1 MLEWAACRD
10 SLPLRVV
17 VYVCVVCLSPCKRA
31 QDKTALD
38 KQGSEWQ
45 QTGNR
50 GWCCRSQGAKRMCL
64 GLGAKVREAGRLV
77 PIPFSPLSSHFEMTG
92 MGIQSP
98 QPSFP
103 SCSAAAISSCPSTD
117 VTLEISP
124 CGRACPRRIP
134 RTPRTGPLHAHA
146 HIRCRPKVEGS
157 PRASPARRRL
167 DGGSCWWPGD
177 DRDRD
182 EPLMIKLPACVC
194 RHSGM
199 GSCAG
204 SHWAGI

>member
-17 VYVCVVCLSPCKRA
+17 CVRVCLSPCKRA

-92 MGIQSP
+92 MAFNPHSLLFLPVQL
-98 QPSFP
+98 QPFR
-103 SCSAAAISSCPSTD
+103 AA
-117 VTLEISP
+117 
-124 CGRACPRRIP
+124 
-134 RTPRTGPLHAHA
+134 
-146 HIRCRPKVEGS
+146 
-157 PRASPARRRL
+157 PA
-167 DGGSCWWPGD
+167 PT
-177 DRDRD
+177 
-182 EPLMIKLPACVC
+182 
-194 RHSGM
+194 
-199 GSCAG
+199 
-204 SHWAGI
+204 